1 MLEQI
6 TPLIL
11 TYNEAPNI
19 ERTLGKLS
27 WAKDIVVVDS
37 GSSDTTR
44 ELLARHPAVRVY
56 ERAFTGHADQW
67 NFGLGSTAI
76 RTDWVLA
83 LDADFVLSDALL
95 AELRAL
101 VPSQA
106 VGGLRASFVYCIHGK
121 PLRGSLYP
129 PVTVLFRRARARYVQ
144 QGHTQRVS
152 VEGETE
158 SLHAPIYHDDRKPIG
173 HWLASQARYM
183 RIEADKLRGAVP
195 GELRWQDRIRRLRVI
210 APFGVLFYLLLV
222 RGLILDGWP
231 GVFYAC
237 QRAVAEA
244 ILSLYLIEGDL
255 SLRIDRR

>member
-19 ERTLGKLS
+19 ERTLGKLF

-44 ELLARHPAVRVY
+44 ELLAHHPDVRVY
-56 ERAFTGHADQW
+56 ERPFASHADQW
-67 NFGLGSTAI
+67 NFGLESTAI
-76 RTDWVLA
+76 RTEWVLA

-101 VPSQA
+101 APSQA
-106 VGGLRASFVYCIHGK
+106 VSGFRASFVYCIHGK

-129 PVTVLFRRARARYVQ
+129 PVTVLFRRERARYVQ
-144 QGHTQRVS
+144 PGHTQRVS
-152 VEGETE
+152 LEGEIE

-173 HWLASQARYM
+173 RWLDSQARYM
-183 RIEADKLRGAVP
+183 RIEAEKLRGAAP
-195 GELRWQDRIRRLRVI
+195 SELRWQDRIRRLRVV
-210 APFGVLFYLLLV
+210 APFGVFFYVLLV

-231 GVFYAC
+231 GIYYAC
-237 QRAVAEA
+237 QRALAEV
-244 ILSLYLIEGDL
+244 ILSLYLIEGDFA
-255 SLRIDRR
+255 SKPTGN